1 MRIKQGE
8 SKNYGFYSYPY
19 GSQSPIL
26 EAPADIVFTA
36 KFRGG
41 CGQSF
46 GLTKSLGD
54 GITFDSETGKF
65 SMKFVPQD
73 TINLPVG
80 KYDFDLKIKRG
91 QSQFFIIKQGYLNIE
106 KSYTGVI

>member
-8 SKNYGFYSYPY
+8 NKNYIFYSYPY
-19 GSQSPIL
+19 GSQTPIL
-26 EAPADIVFTA
+26 EAPTDIVFTA
-36 KFRGG
+36 QYRGE
-41 CGQSF
+41 CGRSF
-46 GLTKSLGD
+46 GIAKALGK
-54 GITFDSETGKF
+54 GITFDQDTGKY
-65 SMKFVPQD
+65 SMKFVPED